1 MLSKRFESS
10 RNLINLIILFIL
22 LVTSLFPTQSLAAPP
37 NPDEKIETNLPD
49 NELSQNIENF
59 TPPDP
64 GDFEEERARE
74 AIEKAIQKLTASW
87 GPRYQ
92 LNPVEISINGEWA
105 IGSASWKSDEKIF
118 DKPVTVIAKR
128 FTDGK
133 WFAMTPDRS
142 DEFSEM
148 LMEVPDQLLS
158 EKEKDDLL
166 SKVDE
171 FSLNQPANGTIRL
184 LDFIDNPEILT
195 SSEPNTGDGVE
206 IMITPT
212 PMPSTQSTL
221 PQSDWPSHGT
231 VPTPVPTSRM
241 LEQEAI
247 IQFENDSDVGNLNS
261 QESDEDNNVE
271 SETGLLI
278 GNWPNA
284 PMAIPTS
291 GYIGKLQD
299 QDGHSGIDIWTSKD
313 ESYNPPGNEVRLS
326 YEGKLVA
333 FLESDYH
340 QNKKIGLVFEH
351 NIDPAYASFVPY
363 LHVYTLYFHLANDS
377 TGESYINPS
386 LQKGQT
392 YPMGTLLGYQGNMK
406 FYKDNHAIVHL
417 HFCVA
422 RTASCATRLPLD
434 KYLGP
439 DLSWPPPP
447 NYLMDY
453 IEYNGSSMGSCSAPD
468 LTSPSDGFTSPGNTI
483 TFAWSHPNNCSGQN
497 GFLVRVGTS
506 PGGNDVKSDVFIPGL
521 QGNISFDSQWFNR
534 DLYWSVRAN
543 VNNGTWSGSRR
554 FRIES
559 SSPSCNPG
567 ANQIALFVDGDY
579 RGQCVVKGVGQY
591 PNPSAIGLPNDQI
604 SSIKVGSDVRATLC
618 QDDNYQGVCEVFLG
632 DDPNLTD
639 NSIGNDTVS
648 SVKVESRTTIPLP
661 PEILTPSNGASFL
674 EGESITLS
682 WTPSGDQYSGEIWGG
697 PGGTLTFGPQGGT
710 SINIGS
716 QWAGY
721 TYYWHVKAH
730 NSAGSSDWSDTRSFT
745 VIPGKPTN
753 LSGQVLSCSQ
763 IHLEWNDN
771 SGNEQGFELHRNNG
785 NYVILLGPNTTSYTD
800 TGLNGNTTYTYQILA
815 YRGEHKSDFSN
826 QISIT
831 TSSCATVPEA
841 PTLNGPLDGEVF
853 DEGDFVYLSWSAN
866 ANEYSVEIW
875 GGPDGTITYGPQN
888 YSYIVIIPQWAGY
901 NYSWRVRGKN
911 SAGWSNWSETR
922 TFTLRPGRPESL
934 TLNNPDC
941 NQINVSWSDESENEE
956 GYRVY
961 RNDIQIA
968 SLGPNTTYFSD
979 TGVNENTTY
988 SYYVK
993 AYRGTITSLP
1003 SSQESIVTQSCTP
1016 PDYEAPSVDWLE
1028 PVVNEGV
1035 HDVVNEFVYLKATA
1049 SDNVGVDYVN
1059 FSRWDAVNE
1068 VFVEIGNVYTE
1079 PYGIYLDCSS
1089 LNLGWNQINVYS
1101 VDTSGNSSDTK
1112 YIWLFRN
1119 EPMPDLMPYA
1129 PEEFEDA
1136 VVISSVTDTTVNSAL
1151 YAGQP
1156 IYIDWLIGN
1165 LGWAPADGPFHV
1177 QLWID
1182 DALLI
1187 NYPFDY
1193 LDDFRFIG
1201 FTDWIE
1207 TISEPGWHLV
1217 QMVIDPDNAIEEANE
1232 DNNVWAQYFYWESS
1246 LPYYDDMESGAI
1258 GWDASGLWHLVDD
1271 SSQYQNSYSGTTSWW
1286 YGQEGTGDYDTGAQN
1301 SGDLTSPNL
1310 YIPYDESGPFYIHFQ
1325 YWYSTESQLPYWDQR
1340 WVQASIDNGAFVNIL
1355 RLNDDLMEFWHN
1367 SPLISLSGLEGH
1379 TIRIRFHFDTIDEI
1393 ENAYRG
1399 WYIDDFSIA
1408 QYSPPTC
1415 GDTNE
1420 PNNGTFFATQ
1430 LYYGAELTADICGN
1444 GDFDYYQFTA
1454 EENDSIVIDID
1465 AVVNGSSLDSF
1476 ITLRDSDNMIISAND
1491 DDSLTYDSKLGF
1503 TISSPG
1509 TYYIRVRDYWHPS
1522 FGGPEYHYNI
1532 KLYTDNQTPEFIEFI
1547 NPVSDSWLDP
1557 FSTEIEVDA
1566 SDSTSGIA
1574 RVEFLWHSG
1583 DWENDEWIWLGS
1595 DSWAYDGWKFTFD
1608 TSLEVEQ
1615 YGAAFYV
1622 WAFDFAG
1629 NYIGEGVWN
1638 LGIDNTPPETTMGI
1652 YPMYE
1657 DAPFRD
1663 FYVTWYGNDNVSG
1676 IVSYDVQ
1683 VRDGYNG
1690 EWVDLLTETTEYA
1703 SFFVGENGHNYY
1715 FRSRARDFA
1724 GNIGDFPGGDGQ
1736 VSYKVQL
1743 CPVAPDTF
1751 EGDDSFSQAKS
1762 IAVNTPPQSHNF
1774 HVEDDQDWVK
1784 VFLDSEKEYVIL
1796 TEDLGLHSDTVVS
1809 LYDQDG
1815 TTLLLTN
1822 DDYYY
1827 SSFASRIDW
1836 KPDVSGI
1843 YYVKV
1848 NHWDP
1853 YGFGCSTG
1861 YNLAVNEIV
1870 QFDPTDWIYLPL
1882 ILR

>member
-1 MLSKRFESS
+1 MLSKWLARS
-10 RNLINLIILFIL
+10 RNSINAFVLFIL
-22 LVTSLFPTQSLAAPP
+22 LVTSLFPTQTTAAPP
-37 NPDEKIETNLPD
+37 PPNEKPETSFPANGIRL
-49 NELSQNIENF
+49 NEVNN

-64 GDFEEERARE
+64 SNFEEERARE
-74 AIEKAIQKLTASW
+74 AIESALQKLTASW

-92 LNPVEISINGEWA
+92 LNPVEITINGEWA

-184 LDFIDNPEILT
+184 LDFLDNPEILT
-195 SSEPNTGDGVE
+195 FTGSSTGDGVE

-212 PMPSTQSTL
+212 PTPSPQSTL
-221 PQSDWPSHGT
+221 PESNWPD
-231 VPTPVPTSRM
+231 
-241 LEQEAI
+241 
-247 IQFENDSDVGNLNS
+247 NNLNS
-261 QESDEDNNVE
+261 PIPTPYIPNLYPNSTPTPTQSNTSKWAEYWDERDGYGMVYPADWIIMPASVDALYSTTILSNYKESDGFGSNEFLDGAFHIDFSVHRSLIPADRYELITSYVRNNLELGDPVSINWSPYSGVSGKSEILDVVVTNLNTNAQEFRFFAKQLSEYRLLVIVFFPYIENNNRDTKAILE
-271 SETGLLI
+271 SIVRDRSSSLSLPSIDPSPVIQLPPTNNLI
-278 GNWPNA
+278 
-284 PMAIPTS
+284 
-291 GYIGKLQD
+291 
-299 QDGHSGIDIWTSKD
+299 DGGRPHPCD
-313 ESYNPPGNEVRLS
+313 YGNEVGTSPIQPLEMPFSPGTTWRVGGNTEDEGNYYGDNSHKNNEYYATDWNMISGNDCYQSVYPVGTGVVSWIGYDPKGYGHYVDVTHS
-326 YEGKLVA
+326 YSTPPVRTRYAHLISVSSNISQGQTV
-333 FLESDYH
+333 YT
-340 QNKKIGLVFEH
+340 NTKIGEVG
-351 NIDPAYASFVPY
+351 
-363 LHVYTLYFHLANDS
+363 S
-377 TGESYINPS
+377 TGNST
-386 LQKGQT
+386 GC
-392 YPMGTLLGYQGNMK
+392 
-406 FYKDNHAIVHL
+406 HL
-417 HFCVA
+417 HLSFWVSINGNFVSKFGEGRRPSPMETTSGTWNLCDGQS
-422 RTASCATRLPLD
+422 RTVREKNP
-434 KYLGP
+434 G
-439 DLSWPPPP
+439 
-447 NYLMDY
+447 
-453 IEYNGSSMGSCSAPD
+453 GSCSAPD

-506 PGGNDVKSDVFIPGL
+506 PGGNDVKSDVYIPGL

-591 PNPSAIGLPNDQI
+591 PNPSTIGLPNDQI
-604 SSIKVGSDVRATLC
+604 SSIKVGSDVKATLC
-618 QDDNYQGVCEVFLG
+618 RDDNYQGGCEVFLG

-661 PEILTPSNGASFL
+661 PEILSPSNGASFL

-682 WTPSGDQYSGEIWGG
+682 WMPAGDQYSGEIWGG

-710 SINIGS
+710 SISIGS

-753 LSGQVLSCSQ
+753 LRGQVLSCSQ

-815 YRGEHKSDFSN
+815 YRGDHKSDFSN

-841 PTLNGPLDGEVF
+841 PTLYGPLDGEVF
-853 DEGDFVYLSWSAN
+853 DEGDFVYMSWSAN
-866 ANEYSVEIW
+866 ANEYSGEIW
-875 GGPDGTITYGPQN
+875 GGPDGTITFGPQN
-888 YSYIVIIPQWAGY
+888 YSNIVIIPQWAGY

-922 TFTLRPGRPESL
+922 TFTLRLGKPESL

-961 RNDIQIA
+961 RNDIQVA

-1028 PVVNEGV
+1028 PVGNEGA

-1068 VFVEIGNVYTE
+1068 VFVEVGNVYTE

-1101 VDTSGNSSDTK
+1101 VDTSGNISDTK

-1119 EPMPDLMPYA
+1119 EPKPDLLPYA

-1156 IYIDWLIGN
+1156 IYIDWHFGN
-1165 LGWAPADGPFHV
+1165 SGWAPADEPFHV

-1182 DALLI
+1182 DVLFI

-1193 LDDFRFIG
+1193 LDDFGVIG

-1232 DNNVWAQYFYWESS
+1232 DNNVWTQYFYWESS

-1286 YGQEGTGDYDTGAQN
+1286 YGQENTGDYDTGTQN

-1340 WVQASIDNGAFVNIL
+1340 WLQASIDNGEFVNIL

-1367 SPLISLSGLEGH
+1367 SPLINLSGLEGH

-1430 LYYGAELTADICGN
+1430 FYYGADLTADICGN
-1444 GDFDYYQFTA
+1444 GDYDYYQFTA

-1465 AVVNGSSLDSF
+1465 AVVNGSYLDSF

-1522 FGGPEYHYNI
+1522 FGGPEYSYNI
-1532 KLYTDNQTPEFIEFI
+1532 KLYTDKQAPEFIDFI

-1557 FSTEIEVDA
+1557 LSTEIVVDA

-1615 YGAAFYV
+1615 
-1622 WAFDFAG
+1622 
-1629 NYIGEGVWN
+1629 
-1638 LGIDNTPPETTMGI
+1638 
-1652 YPMYE
+1652 
-1657 DAPFRD
+1657 
-1663 FYVTWYGNDNVSG
+1663 
-1676 IVSYDVQ
+1676 
-1683 VRDGYNG
+1683 
-1690 EWVDLLTETTEYA
+1690 
-1703 SFFVGENGHNYY
+1703 
-1715 FRSRARDFA
+1715 
-1724 GNIGDFPGGDGQ
+1724 
-1736 VSYKVQL
+1736 
-1743 CPVAPDTF
+1743 
-1751 EGDDSFSQAKS
+1751 
-1762 IAVNTPPQSHNF
+1762 
-1774 HVEDDQDWVK
+1774 
-1784 VFLDSEKEYVIL
+1784 
-1796 TEDLGLHSDTVVS
+1796 
-1809 LYDQDG
+1809 
-1815 TTLLLTN
+1815 
-1822 DDYYY
+1822 
-1827 SSFASRIDW
+1827 
-1836 KPDVSGI
+1836 
-1843 YYVKV
+1843 
-1848 NHWDP
+1848 
-1853 YGFGCSTG
+1853 
-1861 YNLAVNEIV
+1861 
-1870 QFDPTDWIYLPL
+1870 
-1882 ILR
+1882 